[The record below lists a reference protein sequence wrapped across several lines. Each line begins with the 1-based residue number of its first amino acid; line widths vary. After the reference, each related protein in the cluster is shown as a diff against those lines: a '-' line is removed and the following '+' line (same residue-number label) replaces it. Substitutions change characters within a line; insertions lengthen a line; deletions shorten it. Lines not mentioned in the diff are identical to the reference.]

1 MNPIEPEAAHR
12 LYTAV
17 WPWLSEGIRVAESWG
32 PLGADWFGV
41 STPFV
46 ERDDQGRIVAHVGV
60 VCCDWWVHGAP
71 RGVWAVH
78 AVCVHPEHR
87 GRGLARSALER
98 ALAWIEEQAPGAP
111 VVLWSDLAE
120 LYGKFGFRPL
130 REHVF
135 EGELSS
141 SGEAVRARR
150 LAMED
155 PRDLSLLADALRT
168 RRPVSDVIAAAD
180 SGWHF
185 GIVLALWTAAAGTD
199 AAPRLALLE
208 EHEALV
214 VGLIQSDTLC
224 LYDVIAP
231 GALPGLDAAAAA
243 LVSVCGG
250 GAEPRHLR
258 VCFSPDRL
266 PGAERLTAVPHP
278 DEDFL
283 MVRGEGLGI
292 SVPFALSPLTRT

>member
-1 MNPIEPEAAHR
+1 MNRIKPEAAHR
-12 LYTAV
+12 LYGAV
-17 WPWLSEGIRVAESWG
+17 WPWLSEGIRIAASWS
-32 PLGADWFGV
+32 PLGADWFRV

-46 ERDDQGRIVAHVGV
+46 ERDGIGRIVAHVGV
-60 VCCDWWVHGAP
+60 VRCDWWVHGAA
-71 RGVWAVH
+71 RGVWALH

-87 GRGLARSALER
+87 GRGLARSAIER

-135 EGELSS
+135 ESELPLHV
-141 SGEAVRARR
+141 GAPRTRR
-150 LAMED
+150 LDMED
-155 PRDLSLLADALRT
+155 PRDVTLLAEALRT

-180 SGWHF
+180 TGWHF
-185 GIVLALWTAAAGTD
+185 GIVLALWTATAGVD
-199 AAPRLALLE
+199 AAPHIAVLE
-208 EHEALV
+208 EHDALAVAV
-214 VGLIQSDTLC
+214 VQGDTLC
-224 LYDVIAP
+224 LHDVITA
-231 GALPGLDAAAAA
+231 GALPGMDVVATA
-243 LVSVCGG
+243 LAEVCGG
-250 GAEPRHLR
+250 GTELQRMR

-266 PGAERLTAVPHP
+266 PGGEHLRVAPHP

-292 SVPFALSPLTRT
+292 TVPFALSPLTRT